1 MIYIISNFLI
11 SQCPKSGK
19 NITNHNNINQKFIK
33 TQIMKII
40 NYYLIF
46 LLALM
51 LSGLHTYAQNTLP
64 ENLLRYIQEHKTDWQ
79 LTDADVKNP
88 LLTSQHTSQ
97 HNGVTH
103 LYFRQTHE
111 GISVHNAVM
120 NANVAADASVLSMG
134 NRFVSDLAAKINATE
149 PNISPIDAVNA
160 SARELQLS
168 PENNFLIQKNINT
181 NEYEISDGGIASE
194 PIQAKLMY
202 LPVEG
207 QGVRLVWQCG
217 IYTGNRQ
224 HYWQVSIDAVN
235 GKVLDQ
241 RDKVIHCDFHTPAH
255 QASPKYSHHR
265 SAGFK
270 PCASVMKGSQTCAH
284 TLASKAKN
292 IAQSTDNQKN
302 TSSAVGSYNVFPV
315 PVESPIHG
323 SRQIVTDPEN
333 LTASPYGWHDT
344 DGVAGAE
351 FTITRGNNVVATED
365 TLNENMIGY
374 APDGGSNLNFDFPL
388 DFSLSPVSNLDATIT
403 NLFYWNNIMHDVWYL
418 YGFDEAAGNFQD
430 NNYGNG
436 GLGSDYVM
444 AQAQDGG
451 GTNNA
456 NFFSGTDGTN
466 GRMQMYLWR
475 GLTDDSFVGI
485 TSPES
490 IAGEYD
496 FGGAGFGPDEYM
508 VSGKLVEAVDA
519 SANPSLACEPI
530 VNGAEVN
537 GNIAMIDRGDCL
549 FVNKVLNAEIAGA
562 IAVIVCNNVEG
573 EPITMGGTDPGI
585 TIPSI
590 MFTMQDCATI
600 RAELPDV
607 EVTINVG
614 TFLLDSSFDNGVI
627 AHEYGHGISI
637 RGTGGGGESGCLD
650 YDWQMGEGWS
660 DWFAL
665 VMTAKPG
672 DQATDARGIGN
683 YASDRGADGVGI
695 RRYPYTTDMTINP
708 HTYAAVDTMNIPH
721 GVGSVWCAMAWDMYW
736 ALVDQ
741 HGFDEDLYNG
751 TGGNNIAMQLIMD
764 GIKMQPCNPT
774 FPETRDAI
782 LMADQVNYNGENQCL
797 IWEAFARRGIGTGAT
812 AGPVNDFDVP
822 SACTSPLPPITSFS
836 ANAQSCDGLV
846 CFRDETANIPQQW
859 AWDFGDGNTSNE
871 QHPTHQ
877 YTQSGTYTVTL
888 EAGNSTGAITV
899 SRTDYITVNIPQT
912 PDIQYNGECDN
923 GLATLSATTDA
934 GTIEWLDESGDLV
947 ATGNTFTTQPQSDPQ
962 TYYAQ
967 SVVAQNSKA
976 GPENRLI
983 GSGTYHDSDFRGQ
996 VFFDAHQSFTL
1007 LSLLVDAGSEGE
1019 RTFFLENAN
1028 GTVIESVTVNLQ
1040 PGPQRVDINW
1050 NITPGSYAL
1059 AGQSVNLYRN
1069 DSGVSYPYTH
1079 CSGTVTITGSPTQAG
1094 PDYYYYFY
1102 DWEIETT
1109 CVSEQS
1115 SVMVDCVVGI
1125 DDNPL
1130 VEVFNIAPNPNTG
1143 TFDLTLIGDAQQNI
1157 ELTVFD
1163 VLGKNM
1169 YQNNYNFQSGQL
1181 MTRLTLPNIT
1191 SGTFFVKVSNGD
1203 RVNYQKI
1210 IVY

>member
-1 MIYIISNFLI
+1 MR
-11 SQCPKSGK
+11 
-19 NITNHNNINQKFIK
+19 
-33 TQIMKII
+33 II
-40 NYYLIF
+40 NYYTIF

-51 LSGLHTYAQNTLP
+51 LSGSHTYAQNTLP
-64 ENLLRYIQEHKTDWQ
+64 ENLLRYIQDHKTDWQ

-88 LLTSQHTSQ
+88 LLTSQHTSK

-120 NANVAADASVLSMG
+120 NANVAADGNVLSMG
-134 NRFVSDLAAKINATE
+134 NRFVSDLAAKINASE

-160 SARELQLS
+160 ASRELNLS

-194 PIQAKLMY
+194 PIQVRLMY

-207 QGVRLVWQCG
+207 QGVRLIWQCG
-217 IYTGNRQ
+217 IYTSDRQ
-224 HYWQVSIDAVN
+224 HYWQLSIDATN

-241 RDKVIHCDFHTPAH
+241 RDKVIHCDFHTPAYP
-255 QASPKYSHHR
+255 QPL
-265 SAGFK
+265 
-270 PCASVMKGSQTCAH
+270 KGSQTCSH
-284 TLASKAKN
+284 SQSSKETKSLPSKQTNSPLGAGG
-292 IAQSTDNQKN
+292 
-302 TSSAVGSYNVFPV
+302 VGSYNIFPV

-344 DGVAGAE
+344 DGIAGAE
-351 FTITRGNNVVATED
+351 FTITRGNNVVASED
-365 TLNENMIGY
+365 TLNDNNIGY
-374 APDGGSNLNFDFPL
+374 TPDGGSNLNFDFPL
-388 DFSLSPVSNLDATIT
+388 DLSASPVSNLDASIT
-403 NLFYWNNIMHDVWYL
+403 NLFYWNNVMHDVWYL

-436 GLGSDYVM
+436 GSQGDYVM

-475 GLTDDSFVGI
+475 GLTDDSFVGV

-508 VSGKLVEAVDA
+508 ISGKLVEAVDA

-530 VNGAEVN
+530 VNTAEIS
-537 GNIAMIDRGDCL
+537 GNIAMIDRGSCY
-549 FVNKVLNAEIAGA
+549 FVNKVLNAEMAGA

-590 MFTMQDCATI
+590 MFTMEDCAKI
-600 RAELPDV
+600 RTELPDV
-607 EVTINVG
+607 EVTINVE

-683 YASDRGADGVGI
+683 YASDRDVDGVGI
-695 RRYPYTTDMTINP
+695 RRYPYTTDMAINP

-721 GVGSVWCAMAWDMYW
+721 GVGSVWCATAWDMYW

-782 LMADQVNYNGENQCL
+782 LMADMVNNNGANQCL
-797 IWEAFARRGIGTGAT
+797 IWEAFARRGIGYAAT
-812 AGPVNDFDVP
+812 AGPINDFNVP
-822 SACTSPLPPITSFS
+822 TECAPPPPPITAFS
-836 ANAQSCDGLV
+836 VNTAESCDGLV
-846 CFRDETANIPQQW
+846 CFEDKSRNIPEYW
-859 AWDFGDGNTSNE
+859 TWNFGDGNTSNE
-871 QHPTHQ
+871 QHPVHQ
-877 YTQSGTYTVTL
+877 YTQSGIYTITL

-899 SRTDYITVNIPQT
+899 AKTGFFSINIPQT
-912 PDIQYNGECDN
+912 PDIQYNGACDN
-923 GLATLSATTDA
+923 GLATLNATPDA
-934 GTIEWLDESGDLV
+934 GTIEWLDESGDVV
-947 ATGNTFTTQPQSDPQ
+947 ATGNTFTTQSQSDPQ

-967 SVVAQNSKA
+967 NIVTQNSKA
-976 GPENRLI
+976 GPESRLI
-983 GSGTYHDSDFRGQ
+983 GSGTYHDSDFKGQ
-996 VFFDAHQSFTL
+996 VFFDAHQSFKL

-1028 GTVIESVTVNLQ
+1028 GTVLESVTVNLQ

-1050 NITPGSYAL
+1050 NIAPGSYAL
-1059 AGQSVNLYRN
+1059 AGQMVDLYRN
-1069 DSGVSYPYTH
+1069 DSGTSYPYTH
-1079 CSGTVTITGSPTQAG
+1079 CSGAVTITGSPAQAG

-1102 DWEIETT
+1102 DWEVETT

-1115 SVMVDCVVGI
+1115 SVMVDCTVGI
-1125 DDNPL
+1125 ENNPL
-1130 VEVFNIAPNPNTG
+1130 VEVFNIFPNPNMG
-1143 TFDLTLIGDAQQNI
+1143 TFDLTLIGDAQRNI
-1157 ELTVFD
+1157 ELSVFD